1 MSFILDALKKS
12 EIDRQQRGGVEFAS
26 LPVSPRTASVPRW
39 LWVVGVLLLINL
51 AVMAGLLLRANSS
64 PTQAVPPV
72 VENAAP
78 APNTDSASQPSF
90 EQQVAAAKKR
100 LPEQAV
106 VDEARGID
114 GVDRTPDTATP
125 AVQAVLISQNPAAVP
140 ASDQYPSLQE
150 VRASGKIQLPDL
162 HLDIHVYSATP
173 KDRFVFI
180 NMAKL
185 REGSRLEEGPVI
197 VEITPDG
204 VVLEHQGQ
212 HFLLPRE

>member
-12 EIDRQQRGGVEFAS
+12 ETDRQQQGGAEFAA
-26 LPVSPRTASVPRW
+26 LPVSPRAASVPRW
-39 LWVVGVLLLINL
+39 LWIVGLLLTINL
-51 AVMAGLLLRANSS
+51 VVLVGLLLRADS
-64 PTQAVPPV
+64 PPTPATRPV
-72 VENAAP
+72 VEQTHP
-78 APNTDSASQPSF
+78 TPITESASQPSF

-100 LPEQAV
+100 LPEQQSTVEVQATGAADKV
-106 VDEARGID
+106 PDVA
-114 GVDRTPDTATP
+114 TPDL
-125 AVQAVLISQNPAAVP
+125 QAVLISQNPSAVP
-140 ASDQYPSLQE
+140 ASDRYPTLQE

-180 NMAKL
+180 NMSKL
-185 REGSRLEEGPVI
+185 REGSRLDEGPVI
-197 VEITPDG
+197 EEITPDG